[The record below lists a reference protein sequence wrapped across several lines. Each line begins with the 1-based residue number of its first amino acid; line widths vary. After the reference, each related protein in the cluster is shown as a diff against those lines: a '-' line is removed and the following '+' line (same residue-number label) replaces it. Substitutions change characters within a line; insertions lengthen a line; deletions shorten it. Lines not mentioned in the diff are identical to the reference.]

1 MAESRVT
8 LSVLLV
14 LVGLGGC
21 GDDQDPEAANE
32 LWDRIHEEQYRTW
45 ERAPGW
51 EERRPTHAPHSEE
64 VDIYVN
70 DVVFGVLGGADAHEA
85 WPDGSIIVKDG
96 YDGTV
101 LEIVAAM
108 EKRDGAWF
116 WVEWDGHGDS
126 DYSGRPDICLDCH
139 ESGSDYVRAF
149 DLP

>member
-1 MAESRVT
+1 MTV
-8 LSVLLV
+8 VFLV
-14 LVGLGGC
+14 LAALGGC
-21 GDDQDPEAANE
+21 GDDQEPEAAKE
-32 LWDRIHEEQYRTW
+32 LWARIHDDEYRTW

-51 EERRPTHAPHSEE
+51 EERQPTHAPHSEE

-70 DVVFGVLGGADAHEA
+70 DVVSGALGGTDSLDA
-85 WPDGSIIVKDG
+85 WPDGSLIVKDG
-96 YDGTV
+96 YDGSV

-108 EKRDGAWF
+108 EKRDGEWF

-126 DYSGRPDICLDCH
+126 DYSGRPAICLDCH